1 MEKNT
6 KILLTVIGGGLI
18 VLVVLAFAVLAYV
31 GGSGNSHYGNAIA
44 VIPLQGEIA
53 YGSSN
58 ISTDVINPENVK
70 DALDQA
76 NDDDRVS
83 SILMEVNSPGG
94 SPVASEEIMDAVNNS
109 KKPVV
114 VWISD
119 IGASGAYLAVSP
131 AKKIIASP
139 TSMVGSIGVI
149 MDLTDLS
156 RYYQE
161 MGINKYAIKA
171 GQYKDMGADYRPL
184 TTDEK
189 NMLQQMVDEDYDH
202 FMTLV
207 SENRH
212 LDKSYVSQIAE
223 GKIYTGTEA
232 KNLKLIDDTGSKE
245 HALDVAAQE
254 GGIKGNYTTIT
265 ISPSSSFG
273 DMLNSF
279 SSNLA
284 YSLGEGIGSNLQK
297 GTIQYSL
304 S

>member
-1 MEKNT
+1 MDKNT
-6 KILLTVIGGGLI
+6 KILLTVIGGGLV
-18 VLVVLAFAVLAYV
+18 VLLVLAFAVLAYV
-31 GGSGNSHYGNAIA
+31 GGSGSSHYGNEIA
-44 VIPLQGEIA
+44 VIPMEGEIA
-53 YGSSN
+53 YGSS
-58 ISTDVINPENVK
+58 TDVINPESVK
-70 DALDQA
+70 NALKQA
-76 NDDDRVS
+76 NDDNGVS

-94 SPVASEEIMDAVNNS
+94 SPVASEEIMEAVNSS

-139 TSMVGSIGVI
+139 SSMVGSIGVI
-149 MDLTDLS
+149 MDLADLS

-184 TTDEK
+184 TTDER

-232 KNLKLIDDTGSKE
+232 KDLKLIDDTGSKDY
-245 HALDVAAQE
+245 ALDVAAKE
-254 GGIKGNYTTIT
+254 GGIKGGYTTIT
-265 ISPSSSFG
+265 ISTSPSFG
-273 DMLNSF
+273 DMLKNF

-284 YSLGEGIGSNLQK
+284 YSLGEGIGSKLQQ
-297 GTIQYSL
+297 GNIQYSL